1 MLQVDS
7 PTPDARR
14 FLDLHRHHLVTSW
27 QWCFGET
34 MLRACTD
41 RECATIRRT
50 DLDELIHAGLMER
63 GVGFAMRV
71 VDKPELRSKVAE

>member
-7 PTPDARR
+7 PHPALSVPSNSDAAR

-50 DLDELIHAGLMER
+50 DLDQLLDAGLMER
-63 GVGFAMRV
+63 GAGFSLRV
-71 VDKPELRSKVAE
+71 TS